1 MFGPHCICKNRQSLR
16 SIHPDREKKEVEGE
30 QTEGEGENGEVK
42 VWRSNSSAVVVE

>member
-1 MFGPHCICKNRQSLR
+1 MR

-30 QTEGEGENGEVK
+30 QAEGEGENEEVK